1 MQIMKMMLWHLD
13 KTILTLE
20 VMMNIRQQAD
30 YVIWST
36 LQGDDYAVALRFV
49 DHCQKMSA
57 MYGTPIEELMQIVN
71 TKLAANVSRGQSVD
85 T

>member
-1 MQIMKMMLWHLD
+1 
-13 KTILTLE
+13 
-20 VMMNIRQQAD
+20 MNIQQQAD

-49 DHCQKMSA
+49 EYCKKVSSLH
-57 MYGTPIEELMQIVN
+57 GTPIDELMQIVN
-71 TKLAANVSRGQSVD
+71 TKLAADVSRGQYID